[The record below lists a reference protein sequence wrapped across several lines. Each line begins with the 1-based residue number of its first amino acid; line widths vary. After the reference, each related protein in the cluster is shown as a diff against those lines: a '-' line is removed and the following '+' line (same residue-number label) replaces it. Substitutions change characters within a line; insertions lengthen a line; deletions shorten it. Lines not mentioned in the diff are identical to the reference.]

1 MGLLDDLKKQAEAA
15 KGSELSRTEM
25 LQSNIQVTENALKLA
40 SKYFAQLCSQ
50 LNVIKPVSSRVYY
63 LDQVGEL
70 SGFIQGEFFSD
81 HRSGEVENKERI
93 KQVLLNF
100 RCALPAPLQVRR
112 NFDQLE
118 SFRRILSRFGLK
130 HTSQAFKNERGVV
143 THEVFSITGEFLA
156 QVLLEGDHVNGQIKV
171 TGKHVAEFGFVCM
184 MLDARN
190 FNESTLDEFT
200 KQLIGKPSQFW
211 QLGKRVP
218 FTGQGGSL

>member
-40 SKYFAQLCSQ
+40 AKYFAQLCPQ
-50 LNVIKPVSSRVYY
+50 LNVLKPVATRVYY

-70 SGFIQGEFFSD
+70 SGFSQGEFFSD
-81 HRSGEVENKERI
+81 HRTGEVEGKDRY

-100 RCALPAPLQVRR
+100 RCTLPAPLQVRR

-118 SFRRILSRFGLK
+118 SFRKILTRFGMK
-130 HTSQAFKNERGVV
+130 HTSQAFKNDRGVV

-156 QVLLEGDHVNGQIKV
+156 QVLWEGDHQNAQIKV
-171 TGKHVAEFGFVCM
+171 TGKHISEFGFVCM
-184 MLDARN
+184 LLDARN
-190 FNESTLDEFT
+190 FNDATLDEFT
-200 KQLIGKPSQFW
+200 KLLIGKPSQFW

-218 FTGQGGSL
+218 FTGQGGNL